1 MLTIRV
7 ISSLLALLPAEKG
20 EVRWEA
26 QVTTAQVGEPID
38 LRLVFTNTDDP
49 ETPEIPPIDGGELR
63 LVGGPSRS
71 EVVQVLGGRRSREV
85 TYALV
90 YRFVGA
96 KSGTITIPELK
107 LQAGSREYR
116 TEPLALTI
124 TNPPPQSEN
133 PGDRLVYTEIEVDR
147 TRVYLTQMI
156 TARLRLGVRKIERG
170 GGALDDRG
178 TLLKYIGAHGKFDLS
193 IFAGE
198 KQRLTQRVLKDSA
211 GREHTY
217 DVVVFEKVIRAEE
230 EGELWIGPVSAF
242 VDYPTQ
248 AQLRRT
254 FFDYELEATRTE
266 RVSARSEA
274 VAVQIVAPP
283 REGRPTEF
291 NGAIGAYTFTASAVP
306 TEVEAGQ
313 PITLSLMISGQP
325 IEGVLGPDLEQQTD
339 LAGRFEFSHDD
350 LAGEITPQGKVFRV
364 AVFPRQPGR
373 QTIPSLRWAY
383 FDPDRETYVTCATEP
398 IEIDVL
404 PASSRPDR
412 LASGPPA
419 GDASESASRA
429 TGLTVVAGGLAAN
442 VADPALLLADQEL
455 SGGGVLIAALA
466 APPALLMM
474 LGVVARRRRMLRE
487 SPGLVR
493 RSRARRRAAET
504 LSAATRASTA
514 QARASVIGAAL
525 AGYLADRFD
534 LPAGQVTSED
544 ARRTLERIA
553 APPVLTQRVCD
564 LLSAC
569 EAARFSPAAE
579 VVRDIDAS
587 AALALIDEIERSTRM
602 SRRAPRTASA
612 ALPVI
617 LVALNLAPSAALAD
631 DDPREAIRAGLS
643 TYDQAAALSATDPAG
658 ARLLFEAAAQHFES
672 ALATGLRNGYTEYN
686 LGNAYFQAG
695 RLGEAVLHYRRAMRL
710 IPLNDDLRQNLAT
723 ARKRCLTYIAP
734 SRASSVLRSVFFWH
748 HTTSLKARTH
758 VAIGANAT
766 ACACAAVWM
775 FRRRRGW
782 VQAAL
787 ATWVVATGAGA
798 SVLAQIVQERRTP
811 PGVVLAADVGVHKGP
826 GAGYER
832 QFAQPLQTGVEFT
845 LRERRGDWW
854 RVTFADGQ
862 EGWIPARAAALVV
875 E

>member
-1 MLTIRV
+1 MLTIGV
-7 ISSLLALLPAEKG
+7 ILNLLAPLPAEKG
-20 EVRWEA
+20 EVRWDA
-26 QVTTAQVGEPID
+26 PVTTAQVGEPID

-49 ETPEIPPIDGGELR
+49 ATPEIPPIDGGELR

-71 EVVQVLGGRRSREV
+71 EVVQLIGGRRSREV
-85 TYALV
+85 TYTLV

-96 KSGTITIPELK
+96 KAGTITIPALK
-107 LQAGSREYR
+107 LQAGSREHR

-124 TNPPPQSEN
+124 TDPPPQSDH

-170 GGALDDRG
+170 GGVLDDRG

-230 EGELWIGPVSAF
+230 EGELRIGPVSAF
-242 VDYPTQ
+242 VEYPTQ

-274 VAVQIVAPP
+274 VTVAVAAPP
-283 REGRPTEF
+283 REGRPAEF
-291 NGAIGAYTFTASAVP
+291 NGAIGVYTFTASAVP

-313 PITLSLMISGQP
+313 PITLSLAIGGQP
-325 IEGVLGPDLEQQTD
+325 IEGVLGPDLEEQTD

-350 LAGEITPQGKVFRV
+350 LVGEITPQGKVFRA

-398 IEIDVL
+398 IEVNVL
-404 PASSRPDR
+404 PASSRPNR
-412 LASGPPA
+412 LSSSAPPSA
-419 GDASESASRA
+419 AHESAPRA
-429 TGLTVVAGGLAAN
+429 TALTVVAGGLAAN
-442 VADPALLLADQEL
+442 VADPALLLADQDL
-455 SGGGVLIAALA
+455 SGGGALVAALA
-466 APPALLMM
+466 APPALLIV

-487 SPGLVR
+487 SPGLAR
-493 RSRARRRAAET
+493 RSRARRHAVEVM
-504 LSAATRASTA
+504 SAAAKAPTA
-514 QARASVIGAAL
+514 PARAGMIGAAL

-534 LPAGQVTSED
+534 LPVGQVTSED
-544 ARRTLERIA
+544 ARRALERFA
-553 APPVLTQRVCD
+553 APPALTQRVRD

-579 VVRDIDAS
+579 VGHDIDA
-587 AALALIDEIERSTRM
+587 ARALALIDEIERFTRA
-602 SRRAPRTASA
+602 SRRAPRACSA
-612 ALPVI
+612 ALP
-617 LVALNLAPSAALAD
+617 LMLAALNLAASAALAD

-643 TYDQAAALSATDPAG
+643 AYDRAAAMLATDSAG

-672 ALATGLRNGYTEYN
+672 ALAAGLRNGYTEYN

-695 RLGEAVLHYRRAMRL
+695 RLGEAVLHYRQAQRL

-734 SRASSVLRSVFFWH
+734 SRTSSVLRSVFFWH
-748 HTTSLKARTH
+748 HTTSLKARAH
-758 VAIGANAT
+758 VAVGANAA
-766 ACACAAVWM
+766 ACAGAAVWM

-782 VQAAL
+782 LQAAL
-787 ATWVVATGAGA
+787 AAWGIAAGAGGSA
-798 SVLAQIVQERRTP
+798 LAQIAQERRTP

-832 QFAQPLQTGVEFT
+832 QFAQPLQAGVEFT